1 MLSGTLSVEALLERI
16 IGETRAQITQREIDA
31 PLMIGIRTGGAWI
44 AERLHNALELET
56 PLGVLDI
63 SFYM

>member
-44 AERLHNALELET
+44 AERFHER
-56 PLGVLDI
+56 GRI
-63 SFYM
+63 